1 MADNKIV
8 KLAAYRLAALEETAL
23 DDDFLVKEGL
33 DVLAA
38 YRRIRDDKL
47 RKALRELIFQI
58 ARSNEPRRARDDR

>member
-8 KLAAYRLAALEETAL
+8 KLAAYRLAAPEKTAL

-58 ARSNEPRRARDDR
+58 ARSNEPRRAPDDR